1 MAFKFHS
8 FSHPDVL
15 KQFRPDI
22 LNQLLATAR
31 SFFDM
36 RGFRVPDPAA
46 GTLDYLGLAGILAE
60 PDDGMPADL
69 IDALHLISELG
80 TDEQFDELLDLAMG
94 LGIPVPDDMTAAYLA
109 ARIWLKDRRL
119 LERKEREGT
128 FERRKKYHSFR
139 AKSPRLAIGGADV
152 PSDFSELEADLDHYF
167 RRKKKG
173 TGCRIIAR
181 HTGEE
186 VRFLVQHGQPI
197 RREPTRNGDESTVT
211 IFRPERTD
219 IVILDT
225 VYRELRINAAG
236 TADLRIFRDLFGL
249 HLFEDSEAFVYAAK
263 YSLEPLRA
271 QREESLRCRD
281 VDGVAAVQV
290 TQVEL
295 DYGGENNHIRIEKAN
310 DVFKTLATAPADAQS
325 EPVYRKAVFSLRL
338 EGEKR
343 PRTVSVRAGNTA
355 AYRRGEE
362 AAVIEN
368 WMRARGFI
376 LIGSGAYENV
386 A

>member
-1 MAFKFHS
+1 MFFLS
-8 FSHPDVL
+8 FNH
-15 KQFRPDI
+15 
-22 LNQLLATAR
+22 
-31 SFFDM
+31 
-36 RGFRVPDPAA
+36 
-46 GTLDYLGLAGILAE
+46 
-60 PDDGMPADL
+60 
-69 IDALHLISELG
+69 
-80 TDEQFDELLDLAMG
+80 
-94 LGIPVPDDMTAAYLA
+94 
-109 ARIWLKDRRL
+109 
-119 LERKEREGT
+119 
-128 FERRKKYHSFR
+128 
-139 AKSPRLAIGGADV
+139 
-152 PSDFSELEADLDHYF
+152 
-167 RRKKKG
+167 
-173 TGCRIIAR
+173 C
-181 HTGEE
+181 
-186 VRFLVQHGQPI
+186 
-197 RREPTRNGDESTVT
+197 
-211 IFRPERTD
+211 
-219 IVILDT
+219 
-225 VYRELRINAAG
+225 VY
-236 TADLRIFRDLFGL
+236 
-249 HLFEDSEAFVYAAK
+249 
-263 YSLEPLRA
+263 PLRA